1 MDFALHILIA
11 GLTKGAIYGVI
22 AMGFV
27 IIYKC
32 SGVLNFAHGAMV
44 LLGGYIGWSL
54 AFQLGLSPWLAII
67 FSLAIAA
74 VIGFLIERFAMR
86 PLLGESVL
94 VLVMATIAL
103 DQILVGGTITIWGGI
118 DRQFIK
124 ILPAGTAMRL
134 GNFSISTEHL
144 IAGGIAILL
153 VVLFAMF
160 FRYSRWGLAMR
171 GVAEGHQITRS
182 MGISVKSI
190 LALSW
195 ALAAVL
201 GGIGGILYG
210 SISGFRI
217 GLANIGLMSI
227 PAAFIGGLDSIP
239 GAVLGGIV
247 IGIVESIATGYIGHA
262 TGQPMA
268 YFVLV
273 LMMFWKPYGL
283 FGRVRIERV

>member
-1 MDFALHILIA
+1 MDFALNILIA
-11 GLTKGAIYGVI
+11 GLMKGAIYGVI

-54 AFQLGLSPWLAII
+54 AFQMGLSPWLAII
-67 FSLAIAA
+67 LSLAIAA
-74 VIGFLIERFAMR
+74 IIGLLIERLAMR

-103 DQILVGGTITIWGGI
+103 DQILVGGTITIWGGV

-124 ILPAGTAMRL
+124 ILPTGTAMRL

-153 VVLFAMF
+153 VVLFALF

-201 GGIGGILYG
+201 GSIGGILYG

-239 GAVLGGIV
+239 GAVLGGIIV
-247 IGIVESIATGYIGHA
+247 GIVESIATGYIGHA
-262 TGQPMA
+262 TGQPTA

-273 LMMFWKPYGL
+273 IMMFWKPYGL

>member
-1 MDFALHILIA
+1 MELALHILIA
-11 GLTKGAIYGVI
+11 GLTKGAIYGVV

-32 SGVLNFAHGAMV
+32 SGVLNFAHGALV
-44 LLGGYIGWSL
+44 LMGSYIGWSL
-54 AFQLGLSPWLAII
+54 AFQMGLPPWLAVIVA
-67 FSLAIAA
+67 LALATI
-74 VIGFLIERFAMR
+74 VGLVIERFAMR

-103 DQILVGGTITIWGGI
+103 DQILVGGTITIWGGM
-118 DRQFIK
+118 DRQYVE
-124 ILPAGTAMRL
+124 ILPTGTALRL
-134 GNFSISTEHL
+134 GSFSLSTEHL
-144 IAGGIAILL
+144 IAAAIALLL
-153 VVLFAMF
+153 VVLFALF
-160 FRYSRWGLAMR
+160 FRFSRWGLAMR
-171 GVAEGHQITRS
+171 GVAEGHQISRS
-182 MGISVKSI
+182 MGISVKNI

-195 ALAAVL
+195 AIAAVL

-210 SISGFRI
+210 SISGFRV
-217 GLANIGLMSI
+217 GLSQIGLMSI

-239 GAVLGGIV
+239 GAVLGGIIV
-247 IGIVESIATGYIGHA
+247 GLVESTATGYIGHA

>member
-1 MDFALHILIA
+1 MELALHILIA
-11 GLTKGAIYGVI
+11 GLTKGAIYGVV

-32 SGVLNFAHGAMV
+32 SGVLNFAHGALV
-44 LLGGYIGWSL
+44 LMGSYIGWSL
-54 AFQLGLSPWLAII
+54 AFQMGLPPWLAVIVA
-67 FSLAIAA
+67 LALAA
-74 VIGFLIERFAMR
+74 IVGLVIERFAMR

-103 DQILVGGTITIWGGI
+103 DQILVGGTITIWGGM
-118 DRQFIK
+118 DRQYVE
-124 ILPAGTAMRL
+124 ILPTGTALRL
-134 GNFSISTEHL
+134 GSFSLSTEHL
-144 IAGGIAILL
+144 IAAAIALLL
-153 VVLFAMF
+153 VVLFALF
-160 FRYSRWGLAMR
+160 FRFSRWGLAMR
-171 GVAEGHQITRS
+171 GVAEGHQISRS
-182 MGISVKSI
+182 MGISVKNI

-195 ALAAVL
+195 AIAAVL

-210 SISGFRI
+210 SISGFRV
-217 GLANIGLMSI
+217 GLAQVGLMSI

-239 GAVLGGIV
+239 GAVLGGIIV
-247 IGIVESIATGYIGHA
+247 GLVESLATGYIGHA

-273 LMMFWKPYGL
+273 IMMFWKPYGL

>member
-1 MDFALHILIA
+1 MELALHILIA
-11 GLTKGAIYGVI
+11 GLTKGAIYGVV

-32 SGVLNFAHGAMV
+32 SGVLNFAHGALV
-44 LLGGYIGWSL
+44 LMGSYIGWSL
-54 AFQLGLSPWLAII
+54 AFQMGLPPWLAVIVA
-67 FSLAIAA
+67 LALAA
-74 VIGFLIERFAMR
+74 IVGLVIERFAMR

-103 DQILVGGTITIWGGI
+103 DQILVGGTITIWGGM
-118 DRQFIK
+118 DRQYVE
-124 ILPAGTAMRL
+124 ILPTGTALKL
-134 GNFSISTEHL
+134 GGFSLSTEHL
-144 IAGGIAILL
+144 VAAAIALLL
-153 VVLFAMF
+153 VALFALF
-160 FRYSRWGLAMR
+160 FRFSRWGLALR
-171 GVAEGHQITRS
+171 GVAEGHQISRS
-182 MGISVKSI
+182 MGISVKNI

-195 ALAAVL
+195 AIAAVL

-210 SISGFRI
+210 SISGFRV
-217 GLANIGLMSI
+217 GLAQVGLMSI

-239 GAVLGGIV
+239 GAVLGGIIV
-247 IGIVESIATGYIGHA
+247 GLVESLATGYIGHA

-273 LMMFWKPYGL
+273 IMMFWKPYGL

>member
-1 MDFALHILIA
+1 MEFALYILIA
-11 GLTKGAIYGVI
+11 GLTKGAIYGVV

-32 SGVLNFAHGAMV
+32 SGVLNFAHGALV

-54 AFQLGLSPWLAII
+54 AFQMGLPPWLAVIV
-67 FSLAIAA
+67 SLALAA
-74 VIGFLIERFAMR
+74 IVGLVIERFAMR

-103 DQILVGGTITIWGGI
+103 DQILVGGTITIWGGM
-118 DRQFIK
+118 DRQYAE
-124 ILPAGTAMRL
+124 ILPTGTALKL
-134 GNFSISTEHL
+134 GGFSLSTEHL
-144 IAGGIAILL
+144 TAAVIALLL
-153 VVLFAMF
+153 VALFALF
-160 FRYSRWGLAMR
+160 FRFSRWGLAMR
-171 GVAEGHQITRS
+171 GVAEGHQISRS
-182 MGISVKSI
+182 MGISVKNI

-195 ALAAVL
+195 AIAAVL

-217 GLANIGLMSI
+217 GLSQIGLMSI

-239 GAVLGGIV
+239 GAVLGGIIV
-247 IGIVESIATGYIGHA
+247 GLVESIATGYIGHA

-273 LMMFWKPYGL
+273 IMMFWKPYGF

>member
-1 MDFALHILIA
+1 MEFAVNILIA

-32 SGVLNFAHGAMV
+32 SGVLNFAHGALV
-44 LLGGYIGWSL
+44 LLGGYIGWSM
-54 AFQLGLSPWLAII
+54 AFQLGLPPWIAVILA
-67 FSLAIAA
+67 LALAAIAGL
-74 VIGFLIERFAMR
+74 VIERLAMR

-103 DQILVGGTITIWGGI
+103 DQILVGGTITTWGGM
-118 DRQFIK
+118 DRRYVE
-124 ILPAGTAMRL
+124 ILPTGHALKL
-134 GNFSISTEHL
+134 GGFSLSTEHL
-144 IAGGIAILL
+144 IAAGIALTL
-153 VVLFAMF
+153 VALFAVF

-171 GVAEGHQITRS
+171 GVAEGHQIARS
-182 MGISVKSI
+182 MGISVKNI
-190 LALSW
+190 LAISW
-195 ALAAVL
+195 AIAAVL

-210 SISGFRI
+210 SISGFRV
-217 GLANIGLMSI
+217 GLSHIGLMSI

-239 GAVLGGIV
+239 GALLGGIIV
-247 IGIVESIATGYIGHA
+247 GIVESTATGYIGHA

-268 YFVLV
+268 YFILV
-273 LMMFWKPYGL
+273 LMMFWKPYGF

>member
-1 MDFALHILIA
+1 MEFALHILIA
-11 GLTKGAIYGVI
+11 GLMKGAIYGVI

-44 LLGGYIGWSL
+44 LLGGYIGWSM
-54 AFQLGLSPWLAII
+54 AFQVGLPPWLAVAVA
-67 FSLAIAA
+67 FVLAA
-74 VIGFLIERFAMR
+74 VVGLLIERFAMR

-94 VLVMATIAL
+94 VLIMATIAL
-103 DQILVGGTITIWGGI
+103 DQILLGGTITIWGGM
-118 DRQFIK
+118 DREYIK
-124 ILPAGTAMRL
+124 ILPTGTALKL
-134 GNFSISTEHL
+134 GVFSISTEHL
-144 IAGGIAILL
+144 FAAMVAVLL
-153 VVLFAMF
+153 VVGFALF

-171 GVAEGHQITRS
+171 GVAEGHQISRS

-195 ALAAVL
+195 AFAAVL
-201 GGIGGILYG
+201 GSIGGVLYG

-217 GLANIGLMSI
+217 GLTHIGLMSI

-239 GAVLGGIV
+239 GAILGGIA
-247 IGIVESIATGYIGHA
+247 IGIVESVATGYIGHA

-273 LMMFWKPYGL
+273 LMMFWKPYGF

>member
-1 MDFALHILIA
+1 MELALHILIA

-32 SGVLNFAHGAMV
+32 SGVLNFAHGALV

-54 AFQLGLSPWLAII
+54 AFQMGLPPWLAVIVAL
-67 FSLAIAA
+67 SLAAI
-74 VIGFLIERFAMR
+74 VGLVIERFAMR

-94 VLVMATIAL
+94 VLVMATIAM

-118 DRQFIK
+118 DRQYVE
-124 ILPAGTAMRL
+124 ILPTGTALKL
-134 GNFSISTEHL
+134 GGFSLSTEHL
-144 IAGGIAILL
+144 VAAAIALLL
-153 VVLFAMF
+153 VALFALF
-160 FRYSRWGLAMR
+160 FRFSRWGLALR
-171 GVAEGHQITRS
+171 GVAEGHQISRS
-182 MGISVKSI
+182 MGISVKNI

-195 ALAAVL
+195 AIAAVL

-210 SISGFRI
+210 SISGFRV
-217 GLANIGLMSI
+217 GLSQIGLMSI

-239 GAVLGGIV
+239 GAVLGGIIV
-247 IGIVESIATGYIGHA
+247 GLVESTATGYIGHA

>member
-1 MDFALHILIA
+1 MEFALLILIA
-11 GLTKGAIYGVI
+11 GLMKGAIYGVI

-44 LLGGYIGWSL
+44 LLGGYIGWSM
-54 AFQLGLSPWLAII
+54 AFQVGLPPWLAVAVA
-67 FSLAIAA
+67 FVLAA
-74 VIGFLIERFAMR
+74 VVGLLIERFAMR

-94 VLVMATIAL
+94 VLIMATIAL
-103 DQILVGGTITIWGGI
+103 DQILYGGTVTIWGGM
-118 DRQFIK
+118 DRDYIK
-124 ILPAGTAMRL
+124 ILPTGTALKL
-134 GNFSISTEHL
+134 GAFSISTEHL
-144 IAGGIAILL
+144 FAVMVAVFL
-153 VVLFAMF
+153 VLGFALF

-171 GVAEGHQITRS
+171 GVAEGHQISRS

-201 GGIGGILYG
+201 GSIGGVLYG
-210 SISGFRI
+210 SISGFRT
-217 GLANIGLMSI
+217 GLTHIGLMSI

-239 GAVLGGIV
+239 GAVLGGIA
-247 IGIVESIATGYIGHA
+247 IGIVESVATGYIGHA

-273 LMMFWKPYGL
+273 LMMFWKPYGF

>member
-1 MDFALHILIA
+1 MEFALHILIA
-11 GLTKGAIYGVI
+11 GLTKGAIYGVV

-27 IIYKC
+27 VIYKC
-32 SGVLNFAHGAMV
+32 SGVLNFAHGALV
-44 LLGGYIGWSL
+44 LMGSYIGWSL
-54 AFQLGLSPWLAII
+54 AFQMGLPPWLAII
-67 FSLAIAA
+67 VALALAA
-74 VIGFLIERFAMR
+74 IVGLVIERFAMR

-103 DQILVGGTITIWGGI
+103 DQILVGGTITIWGGM
-118 DRQFIK
+118 DRQYVE
-124 ILPAGTAMRL
+124 ILPTGTALRL
-134 GNFSISTEHL
+134 GSFSLSTEHL
-144 IAGGIAILL
+144 IAAAIALLL
-153 VVLFAMF
+153 VALFALF
-160 FRYSRWGLAMR
+160 FRFSRWGLAMR
-171 GVAEGHQITRS
+171 GVAEGHQISRS
-182 MGISVKSI
+182 MGISVKNI

-195 ALAAVL
+195 AIAAVL

-217 GLANIGLMSI
+217 GLSQVGLMSI

-239 GAVLGGIV
+239 GAVLGGIIV
-247 IGIVESIATGYIGHA
+247 GLVESLATGYIGHA

-273 LMMFWKPYGL
+273 IMMFWKPYGL

>member
-1 MDFALHILIA
+1 MEFALNILIA

-32 SGVLNFAHGAMV
+32 SGVLNFAHGALV
-44 LLGGYIGWSL
+44 LMGSYIGWSL
-54 AFQLGLSPWLAII
+54 AFQMGLPPWLAII
-67 FSLAIAA
+67 VALALAA
-74 VIGFLIERFAMR
+74 IVGLVIERFAMR

-103 DQILVGGTITIWGGI
+103 DQILVGGTITIWGGM
-118 DRQFIK
+118 DRQYVE
-124 ILPAGTAMRL
+124 ILPTGTALRL
-134 GNFSISTEHL
+134 GSFSLSTEHL
-144 IAGGIAILL
+144 IAAAIALLL
-153 VVLFAMF
+153 VALFALF
-160 FRYSRWGLAMR
+160 FRFSRWGLAMR
-171 GVAEGHQITRS
+171 GVAEGHQISRS
-182 MGISVKSI
+182 MGISVKNI

-195 ALAAVL
+195 AIAAVL

-210 SISGFRI
+210 SISGFRVD
-217 GLANIGLMSI
+217 LSQIGLMSI

-239 GAVLGGIV
+239 GAVLGGIIV
-247 IGIVESIATGYIGHA
+247 GLVESLATGYIGHA

-268 YFVLV
+268 YFILV
-273 LMMFWKPYGL
+273 IMMFWKPYGF

>member
-1 MDFALHILIA
+1 MELALHILIA

-32 SGVLNFAHGAMV
+32 SGVLNFAHGALV
-44 LLGGYIGWSL
+44 LMGSYIGWSL
-54 AFQLGLSPWLAII
+54 AFQMGLPPWLAVIVA
-67 FSLAIAA
+67 LALAA
-74 VIGFLIERFAMR
+74 IVGLVIERFAMR

-103 DQILVGGTITIWGGI
+103 DQILVGGTITIWGGM
-118 DRQFIK
+118 DRQYVE
-124 ILPAGTAMRL
+124 ILPTGTAMKL
-134 GNFSISTEHL
+134 GNFSLSTEHL
-144 IAGGIAILL
+144 IAAAIALLL
-153 VVLFAMF
+153 VVLFALF
-160 FRYSRWGLAMR
+160 FRFSRWGLAMR
-171 GVAEGHQITRS
+171 GVAEGHQISRS
-182 MGISVKSI
+182 MGISVKNI

-195 ALAAVL
+195 AIAAVL

-217 GLANIGLMSI
+217 GLSHIGLMSI

-239 GAVLGGIV
+239 GAVLGGIIV
-247 IGIVESIATGYIGHA
+247 GLVESLATGYIGHA

-268 YFVLV
+268 YFALV
-273 LMMFWKPYGL
+273 IMMFWKPYGL

>member
-1 MDFALHILIA
+1 MELALHILIA

-32 SGVLNFAHGAMV
+32 SGVLNFAHGALV
-44 LLGGYIGWSL
+44 LMGSYIGWSL
-54 AFQLGLSPWLAII
+54 AFQMGLPPWLAII
-67 FSLAIAA
+67 VALALAA
-74 VIGFLIERFAMR
+74 IVGLVIERFAMR

-103 DQILVGGTITIWGGI
+103 DQILVGGTITIWGGM
-118 DRQFIK
+118 DRQYVE
-124 ILPAGTAMRL
+124 ILPTGTALRL
-134 GNFSISTEHL
+134 GSFSLSTEHL
-144 IAGGIAILL
+144 IAAAIALLL
-153 VVLFAMF
+153 VALFALF
-160 FRYSRWGLAMR
+160 FRFSRWGLAMR
-171 GVAEGHQITRS
+171 GVAEGHQISRS
-182 MGISVKSI
+182 MGISVKNI

-195 ALAAVL
+195 AIAAVL

-217 GLANIGLMSI
+217 GLSQVGLMSI

-239 GAVLGGIV
+239 GAVLGGIIV
-247 IGIVESIATGYIGHA
+247 GLVESLATGYIGHA

-268 YFVLV
+268 YFILV
-273 LMMFWKPYGL
+273 IMMFWKPYGF